1 MDDLV
6 TFLATGLV
14 IFNLSILLME
24 PVLFQHRKP
33 MRKAF
38 RGRH

>member
-33 MRKAF
+33 MRKAMH
-38 RGRH
+38 GRR

>member
-6 TFLATGLV
+6 TLFAAGLV
-14 IFNLSILLME
+14 IFNLYILLRE

-33 MRKAF
+33 MREDACS
-38 RGRH
+38 RH

>member
-1 MDDLV
+1 MDDFV

-33 MRKAF
+33 MRKTI
-38 RGRH
+38 RSRH